1 MEKETQGDLKMM
13 PLDLILDLA
22 LALDPVLVLDPALIP
37 ARARARFPMRRT
49 FPPG

>member
-1 MEKETQGDLKMM
+1 MEKETQGDLKMI
-13 PLDLILDLA
+13 PLDLA

-37 ARARARFPMRRT
+37 ARARARFLMRRT